1 MKVEST
7 AAVVVRNRETNHIDA
22 VLAETTN
29 ASILTD
35 PVHDR
40 TESAILVHADDAPTS
55 ATD

>member
-7 AAVVVRNRETNHIDA
+7 AAVGIRNHDISDIDA
-22 VLAETTN
+22 ELAETTN